1 MFAERNCVM
10 INSTLNENKAESVDV
25 KEYLAVLLKRKWLVL
40 VCFLL
45 SMACTTAFLFTR
57 QPIYRASAKLFVST
71 SSSSGMTVDLIDEKE
86 VAFYATATEVMQS
99 QSMLRRVQQHMR
111 KTPEEVRENL
121 SNLRLTRV

>member
-1 MFAERNCVM
+1 M
-10 INSTLNENKAESVDV
+10 ISSTLNDNKVESVDV

-57 QPIYRASAKLFVST
+57 QPIYRATARLFVST
-71 SSSSGMTVDLIDEKE
+71 SSAAGTVVDYIDEPNQS
-86 VAFYATATEVMQS
+86 FYATAMEVMQS

-111 KTPEEVRENL
+111 KTPEEIRENL
-121 SNLRLTRV
+121 TNLRLS

>member
-1 MFAERNCVM
+1 M
-10 INSTLNENKAESVDV
+10 ISSTLNENKAESVDV

-57 QPIYRASAKLFVST
+57 QPIFRASAKLFVST
-71 SSSSGMTVDLIDEKE
+71 ASAGMTVDFQDEPE
-86 VAFYATATEVMQS
+86 RSFYATAMEVMQS

-111 KTPEEVRENL
+111 KTPEEI
-121 SNLRLTRV
+121 